1 MGGGGMAW
9 TEDPEGVGHEL
20 GIRLPAED
28 GEDILLQHDHAD
40 ELEDA
45 LVSVCC
51 SVLQRVV
58 ECVCMIG
65 EMDSK
70 TFWSWCV
77 AACCSVLPRVV
88 VCGSVLQRI
97 ATCCGVF

>member
-1 MGGGGMAW
+1 MGGGGMAGS
-9 TEDPEGVGHEL
+9 EGPEGGGHDL
-20 GIRLPAED
+20 GLRLPAED

-40 ELEDA
+40 GLEDA

-51 SVLQRVV
+51 NVLQRVA

-77 AACCSVLPRVV
+77 AACCSVLQRVAA
-88 VCGSVLQRI
+88 CCSVW
-97 ATCCGVF
+97 